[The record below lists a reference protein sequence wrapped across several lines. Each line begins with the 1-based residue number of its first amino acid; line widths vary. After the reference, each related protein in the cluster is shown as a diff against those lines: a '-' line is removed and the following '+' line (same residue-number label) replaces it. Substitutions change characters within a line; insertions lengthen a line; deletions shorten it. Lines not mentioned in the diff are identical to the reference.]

1 GELWHALP
9 TAERTIRCIQHAVG
23 ATSTAVTPSPATA
36 VWGQSVVLT
45 ATVTDTT
52 PPAST
57 PAGSVQ
63 LKDGANSLGSPVA
76 LVAGAATTPTASL
89 AVGTHTIT
97 AIYTPTDA
105 SLFITSTS

>member
-1 GELWHALP
+1 VALHDRDRQVGEALRVGDLGRALERAVDVQGAQVAEVPAGLLAQALLLGGELWHALP

-45 ATVTDTT
+45 ATVTNTTT
-52 PPAST
+52 PST

-63 LKDGANSLGSPVA
+63 
-76 LVAGAATTPTASL
+76 
-89 AVGTHTIT
+89 
-97 AIYTPTDA
+97 
-105 SLFITSTS
+105 F